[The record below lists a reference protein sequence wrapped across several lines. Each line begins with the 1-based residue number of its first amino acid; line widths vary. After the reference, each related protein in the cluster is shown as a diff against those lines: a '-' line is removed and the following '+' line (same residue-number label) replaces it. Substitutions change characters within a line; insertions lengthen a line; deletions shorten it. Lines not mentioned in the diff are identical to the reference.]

1 MVERKPVSISTV
13 AYVLGMRANKLQRWY
28 RQHLSGFVEALESG
42 SLYEHDLDLRE
53 EYISV
58 PIYKP
63 NNLGS
68 HMAIDE
74 KHIDGDYYTIL
85 SNKETNKVALL
96 AQTTKARHLVTLIS
110 SMGTDKCMNVKTISR
125 DLAQY
130 YDWTC
135 RQVFMNALQIGD
147 KFHVIKKVLSAVQEI
162 RVLYKQQHLLDLK
175 IAYDK
180 HKAAEHRRKLECKMN
195 KRNYKSKRF
204 EKRSIKLANGETLQ
218 QVLSRSR
225 HLLFK
230 TKSNWTNKQKARA
243 GVLFE
248 VFPEIEEV
256 YNLVQ
261 EFRKWYSKKN
271 INQPVYKLKEK
282 LSVWYS
288 KVEKLDNVYLINAK
302 GTIERN
308 EGVILNYFYE
318 GHSNA
323 KAETLN
329 SHISRFTGKTFG
341 IRNLEFFFYRLA
353 IYFA

>member
-1 MVERKPVSISTV
+1 MVERKPVSITVV
-13 AYVLGMRANKLQRWY
+13 AYVLGMRSNKLQRWY
-28 RQHLSGFVEALESG
+28 KQHLSGFVEALESG
-42 SLYEHDLDLRE
+42 SLFEHDLDLKE

-63 NNLGS
+63 DNLGS

-85 SNKETNKVALL
+85 SNKETNKIALL
-96 AQTTKARHLVTLIS
+96 AQTTKSRHLVALIH
-110 SMGTDKCMNVKTISR
+110 SMGVDKCMNVKTVSR

-147 KFHVIKKVLSAVQEI
+147 KFHVVKKVLLAAQEL
-162 RVLYKQQHLLDLK
+162 RVLYKQQNLLDQK
-175 IAYDK
+175 EAYDK
-180 HKAAEHRRKLECKMN
+180 HKAVEHCRKIECRLKKQKYVPN
-195 KRNYKSKRF
+195 RYEPKNV
-204 EKRSIKLANGETLQ
+204 KLANGETLK
-218 QVLSRSR
+218 QVLTRSR

-230 TKSNWTNKQKARA
+230 DKKNWTIKQKARSE
-243 GVLFE
+243 VLFE
-248 VFPEIEEV
+248 VYPELEKV
-256 YNLVQ
+256 YELIQ
-261 EFRKWYSKKN
+261 KFRRWYSKKN
-271 INQPVYKLKEK
+271 INKSLYQLRKQ
-282 LSVWYS
+282 LSNWYS
-288 KVEKLDNVYLINAK
+288 QVEALDNVYLTNAK
-302 GTIERN
+302 GTVERN

-329 SHISRFTGKTFG
+329 SHISRFTSKTFG